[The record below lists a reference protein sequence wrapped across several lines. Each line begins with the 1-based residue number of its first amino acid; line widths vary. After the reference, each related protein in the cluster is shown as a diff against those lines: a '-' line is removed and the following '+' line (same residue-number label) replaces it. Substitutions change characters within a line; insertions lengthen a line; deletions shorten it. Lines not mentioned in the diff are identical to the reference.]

1 MNIEEL
7 REYCLSLP
15 GVYDRM
21 PFTELKTADRETL
34 VFCVCDKWIGFV
46 NIAQHEFCC
55 IKCDPDEAREL
66 RNAYD
71 GIRPGYHMNKKHW
84 ISLYLDSDV
93 PDSMIR
99 QLIRKSYDI
108 VVRSLPKRE
117 QAALA
122 ANAPTLSSE

>member
-21 PFTELKTADRETL
+21 PFTEMKTADRETL

-55 IKCDPDEAREL
+55 LKCDPDEGREL
-66 RNAYD
+66 REAYN

-84 ISLYLDSDV
+84 ISVCLDSDV
-93 PDSMIR
+93 PDGKIR
-99 QLIRKSYDI
+99 ELVRKSYDI
-108 VVRSLPKRE
+108 VVRSLPKKAQQE
-117 QAALA
+117 LA
-122 ANAPTLSSE
+122 AGA